1 MTKTLPETFR
11 IQDDFPPVDYDQWR
25 SVVDQALGG
34 APFERKLVSRTYD
47 GVDIQPIYCSRGEGQ
62 LDDPLGVPGFTP
74 FIRGS
79 HLLGQTQCGWD
90 LRQEFR
96 HPDPAAT
103 NRSILSDLKGGVTSL
118 RLRFDAAA
126 RSGLDPSSDAGAALA
141 GSDGIMIYCVDDLDE
156 VLADVQLG
164 SLQVTIDAGAA
175 FLPASAMLVGL
186 WQRRGI
192 SPGDARGAFNADPLA
207 ALAREGGLPT
217 SAGDALDL
225 LADLAT
231 WTSQRFPRVTAVEV
245 DTTPYHDAGATATQ
259 DIALG
264 AATALEYLRA
274 MTAAGLDVDAA
285 ARQIL
290 FRIGLG
296 THHFQAIAKLR
307 AARQVWSRVVEAS
320 GGSRQAQQMRI
331 QTRTAD
337 RVLTRHD
344 PYVNLLR
351 NSVAVFAAGVGGA
364 DAITSVPFNARIG
377 LPDEFS
383 RRVARNTVLVLQEES
398 HLHRVVDPAGGS
410 WYLDQITEDLA
421 AKAWEIFQ
429 ETERQGGMLSALSK
443 GWVSEQIDGA
453 FQPRAADIAR
463 RKNGIT
469 GVSEFPDIAQE
480 RVTATPPD
488 LDALRSAASNRIA
501 KKPTFAA
508 DAFAST
514 TDKTSAA
521 VTAASDGATINQI
534 ADGLG
539 FQVGSGAAVN
549 ALTLR
554 SFAEPFEQLRD
565 ACDAWEAKHGSRPR
579 VFLANFGPVAHYT
592 ARATWSKNFF
602 EAGGFEVIGSG
613 GFEGADAAA
622 NAFRG
627 SGAAIAVICS
637 SDKLYPD
644 VVPQAATAL
653 KESGATSVV
662 LAGNPGDNEQPWRE
676 AGVDRFIFVKCNV
689 LETLRE
695 LLHECGVIES
705 GVSEVGVPQ

>member
-25 SVVDQALGG
+25 SVVDQALAG
-34 APFERKLVSRTYD
+34 APFERKLITRTYD
-47 GVDIQPIYCSRGEGQ
+47 GVEIQPIYCSGNEGE
-62 LDDPLGVPGFTP
+62 LEDPIGVPGFTP

-79 HLLGQTQCGWD
+79 HPLGQAQCGWD
-90 LRQEFR
+90 LRQEYL
-96 HPDPAAT
+96 HPDPTAA
-103 NRSILSDLKGGVTSL
+103 NRSILKDLQGGVTSL

-126 RSGLDPSSDAGAALA
+126 RNGLDPSTDAGAALA
-141 GSDGIMIYCVDDLDE
+141 GKDGIMIYCVDDLDQ
-156 VLADVQLG
+156 VLAEVQLG
-164 SLQVTIDAGAA
+164 SVSVTIEAGAA
-175 FLPASAMLVGL
+175 FLPASATLVGL
-186 WQRRGI
+186 WKRRGI
-192 SPGDARGAFNADPLA
+192 SPSDARGAFNADPLA
-207 ALAREGGLPT
+207 TLAREGELPT
-217 SAGDALDL
+217 SASDALGS
-225 LADLAT
+225 LADLAK
-231 WTSQRFPRVTAVEV
+231 WTSQEFPRVTAVEV

-264 AATALEYLRA
+264 VATAVEYLRA
-274 MTAAGLDVDAA
+274 MTGAGLDVDTAA
-285 ARQIL
+285 SQIL
-290 FRIGLG
+290 FRIGVG
-296 THHFQAIAKLR
+296 THHFLAIAKLR

-320 GGSRQAQQMRI
+320 GGSRQAQRMRI

-351 NSVAVFAAGVGGA
+351 NCVAVFAAGVGGA
-364 DAITSVPFNARIG
+364 DAITSVPFNATIG
-377 LPDEFS
+377 LPDDFS

-398 HLHRVVDPAGGS
+398 HLHRVIDPAGGS
-410 WYLDQITEDLA
+410 WYLDQLTEDLA

-453 FQPRAADIAR
+453 FEPRATDIAR

-480 RVTATPPD
+480 KVTATPPD
-488 LDALRSAASNRIA
+488 VNALRSAATERIA
-501 KKPTFAA
+501 NKPAFAV
-508 DAFAST
+508 DALAST

-521 VTAASDGATINQI
+521 ATAASEGATINQI
-534 ADGLG
+534 ARSVGLHA
-539 FQVGSGAAVN
+539 GSGESVKP
-549 ALTLR
+549 LKLR
-554 SFAEPFEQLRD
+554 SFAEPFERLRD
-565 ACDAWEAKHGSRPR
+565 ACDAWESDHGQRPR

-602 EAGGFEVIGSG
+602 EAGGFEVVGND
-613 GFEGADAAA
+613 GFEDADAAA
-622 NAFRG
+622 NAFRE

-653 KESGATSVV
+653 KKAGATSLV

-676 AGVDRFIFVKCNV
+676 AGVDRFIYVKCNV

-695 LLHECGVIES
+695 LLHECGVIDS
-705 GVSEVGVPQ
+705 GVHQ